1 MDEAAIS
8 MLNDPIA
15 LSRTLKDQFD
25 KAVTDNHQKFTAQIT
40 EESQYRLDVDESY
53 NNNAD
58 QSQGSGV
65 LWPSQQAEQ
74 AN

>member
-1 MDEAAIS
+1 M
-8 MLNDPIA
+8 
-15 LSRTLKDQFD
+15 
-25 KAVTDNHQKFTAQIT
+25 TDNHQKYTAQIT
-40 EESQYRLDVDESY
+40 EESQYRLEADESH